1 MAMPGRRRESLT
13 NSLDARER
21 TLGPATIRGRMS
33 LNTMNVTKKLWLGSC
48 RQPCEPHAPK

>member
-21 TLGPATIRGRMS
+21 TPGPATIRGRMS